1 LGKVVAGS
9 GCTLTPA
16 LARQVAG
23 IPADTQIAYLKGD
36 EWGFGWNA
44 GILYE
49 LDKNNRYGFTY
60 RSEVK
65 IISMAITRA
74 ACLLPITDPRQLRPA
89 DGYQR

>member
-1 LGKVVAGS
+1 
-9 GCTLTPA
+9 
-16 LARQVAG
+16 VAG

-65 IISMAITRA
+65 IDLMAITKQPPSAYNQILGNFGLPMGTNKPLA
-74 ACLLPITDPRQLRPA
+74 AL
-89 DGYQR
+89 